1 MMYGE
6 SYEMLYQHPDVQ
18 AIADLQST
26 LPSFRV
32 ACITD
37 CWRAG
42 LGVAEARNWTFAPG
56 YAWAYGLETA
66 DGYLVLYSHR
76 YKEFWSQVLAGLFDV
91 DSWAYQKHEY
101 WGNMVFFGNRPI
113 PTTNAPFED
122 LYNLDLLSLANVRYI
137 ISPTPLKDPRLKLLP
152 SELRDELIDWQD
164 RHSAA
169 RIAGIFKGQWC
180 WEPLYIYENC
190 DVLPRFNFVGSLRV
204 CDSKTATLTA
214 LGATNSHRFLSEA
227 VLNRDDLNGL
237 DPAHFQGAAGEVK
250 LVSQTSDD
258 LELDVH
264 CDGAGMVVIANT
276 YSPNWQAEVD
286 GRATNVL
293 PADYTF
299 QGIAVETGTHRV
311 HLHYHGAATWSAV
324 WENLMQKLRHATTA
338 QPASIGSAAANP
350 QSLATSH

>member
-1 MMYGE
+1 MADNWRLELLDGTRRVTISVATLGLVVLLVHLSVISAKVNGQHYRNMMYGE
-6 SYEMLYQHPDVQ
+6 SDELLYHHPDVQ
-18 AIADLQST
+18 AIADLKDK
-26 LPSFRV
+26 LPPFRV

-37 CWRAG
+37 CWRTG
-42 LGVAEARNWTFAPG
+42 LGVPEARNWTFTAPG

-101 WGNMVFFGNRPI
+101 WGNMVFLWKPSD
-113 PTTNAPFED
+113 PTTKTRFED

-204 CDSKTATLTA
+204 AI
-214 LGATNSHRFLSEA
+214 
-227 VLNRDDLNGL
+227 
-237 DPAHFQGAAGEVK
+237 VK
-250 LVSQTSDD
+250 PPRS
-258 LELDVH
+258 
-264 CDGAGMVVIANT
+264 
-276 YSPNWQAEVD
+276 
-286 GRATNVL
+286 L
-293 PADYTF
+293 P
-299 QGIAVETGTHRV
+299 
-311 HLHYHGAATWSAV
+311 
-324 WENLMQKLRHATTA
+324 
-338 QPASIGSAAANP
+338 
-350 QSLATSH
+350 